1 MCSAKQLVEPV
12 RRNGGVA
19 GRHLPPEIA
28 RRPWDHHHDFD
39 AIGRAQRPLLDPS
52 LCAEHAPTHV
62 CMRASA
68 THQAHHDPHALEL
81 IILLGVM
88 AAAAFLG
95 QLEHALELKL
105 EPMVATCIGIAGR
118 SLRRRLGALAHRSAN
133 VAARHYILGSAAIVY
148 DLALA
153 QAYRFGDLSHVYAIA
168 RRCSAADGDADHA
181 LGLMRASAAAHLTGG
196 CDPAD
201 MGIVLLAARSDG
213 PGAL

>member
-1 MCSAKQLVEPV
+1 LPDGISRQKSRAGPGTITTISTQSAAPNGRCSTLPIVPSMRQPSAACGP
-12 RRNGGVA
+12 A
-19 GRHLPPEIA
+19 IRHTTT
-28 RRPWDHHHDFD
+28 R
-39 AIGRAQRPLLDPS
+39 
-52 LCAEHAPTHV
+52 T
-62 CMRASA
+62 
-68 THQAHHDPHALEL
+68 ALEL
-81 IILLGVM
+81 NILLGVL
-88 AAAAFLG
+88 AAAACLG

-153 QAYRFGDLSHVYAIA
+153 QAYRFGDLSHVYSIA
-168 RRCSAADGDADHA
+168 RRRSAADGDADHA

>member
-1 MCSAKQLVEPV
+1 LRKESMCSAKQLVEPV

-28 RRPWDHHHDFD
+28 RRAWDHHHDFD

-52 LCAEHAPTHV
+52 HRAEHAPTHV

-105 EPMVATCIGIAGR
+105 EPMAAICIGIGGR
-118 SLRRRLGALAHRSAN
+118 SLWRRLGARARRSAE
-133 VAARHYILGSAAIVY
+133 RGGSTTFWLGG
-148 DLALA
+148 DPDRLL
-153 QAYRFGDLSHVYAIA
+153 FG
-168 RRCSAADGDADHA
+168 
-181 LGLMRASAAAHLTGG
+181 
-196 CDPAD
+196 
-201 MGIVLLAARSDG
+201 ARSGLSVWRSEPCLCDC
-213 PGAL
+213 AQMLRR